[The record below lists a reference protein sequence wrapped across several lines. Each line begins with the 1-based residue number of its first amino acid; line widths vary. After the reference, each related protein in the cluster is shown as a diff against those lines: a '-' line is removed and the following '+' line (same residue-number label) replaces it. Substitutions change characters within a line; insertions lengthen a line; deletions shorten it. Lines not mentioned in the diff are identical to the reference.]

1 MTASAID
8 LARDRLIVAVD
19 VASREQAKDLRDRL
33 GDEVLWY
40 KLGLELFT
48 AEGPAVVDDFKR
60 AGKRVFL
67 DLKLHDIPNQVAGAV
82 RSACRLG
89 ADMLTIHASGG
100 PAMLRSAVEARDD
113 IAPDGLKLLGVTVL
127 TSLDG
132 TEFPDVYRSGDV
144 RSRVRAFADAAC
156 HAGVDGAVASTHEL
170 DILCAITPHDF
181 LKVIPGIRIA
191 GGASHDQARV
201 ATPAAALR
209 GGATHLVVGR
219 AITGAV
225 DPSRGARTVLEEMAA
240 VR

>member
-1 MTASAID
+1 MTPNPID
-8 LARDRLIVAVD
+8 LARNRLIVAVD
-19 VASREQAKDLRDRL
+19 VASRKHAQDLRDRL
-33 GDEVLWY
+33 GDDVLWY

-89 ADMLTIHASGG
+89 ADLLTIHASGG
-100 PAMLRSAVEARDD
+100 PAMLRAAVEARND
-113 IAPDGLKLLGVTVL
+113 IAPDGLRLLGVTVL

-132 TEFPDVYRSGDV
+132 TEFPDVYRSMDV

-156 HAGVDGAVASTHEL
+156 HAGVDGAVASTLEL
-170 DILCAITPHDF
+170 AVLREVTPHEF

-191 GGASHDQARV
+191 GGAAHDQARV

-209 GGATHLVVGR
+209 AGATHLVVGR
-219 AITGAV
+219 AITGAA
-225 DPSRGARTVLEEMAA
+225 DPPRAAQMVLEEMASA
-240 VR
+240 L